1 VGEFGGGG
9 PHVAVEF
16 DWVNQSPTSASTR
29 QAVEWTEDS
38 DNLHGQKLQS
48 ALVISDLWAIF

>member
-1 VGEFGGGG
+1 VGEFGVAG
-9 PHVAVEF
+9 PT
-16 DWVNQSPTSASTR
+16 SPWSLTGSTSASTR